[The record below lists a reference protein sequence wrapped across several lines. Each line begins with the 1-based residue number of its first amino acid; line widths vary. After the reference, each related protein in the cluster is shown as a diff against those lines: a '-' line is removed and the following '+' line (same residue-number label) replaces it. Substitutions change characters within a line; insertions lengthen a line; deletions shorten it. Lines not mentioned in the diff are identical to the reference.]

1 MNKHLTQ
8 DYEAVVALHDYT
20 SSGYAEVWSIENDA
34 PMEAPYNGT
43 TGIQFR
49 GNLWGSGSSF
59 SRTFPAAS
67 VTCLMV
73 FPEGSGTPP
82 EEPGFAVAVAPVP
95 ATGASTVHLSLPV
108 PAAVDLRVFD
118 VMGRVAVGLCSGF
131 LPAGETTL
139 DFNAGELPC
148 GVYIIGGD
156 IGGTG
161 VSTRFAVI
169 SD

>member
-1 MNKHLTQ
+1 MGKRVIILQ
-8 DYEAVVALHDYT
+8 D
-20 SSGYAEVWSIENDA
+20 
-34 PMEAPYNGT
+34 
-43 TGIQFR
+43 
-49 GNLWGSGSSF
+49 F
-59 SRTFPAAS
+59 SRGQRYLSDGFSRGLGNAS
-67 VTCLMV
+67 R
-73 FPEGSGTPP
+73 GT
-82 EEPGFAVAVAPVP
+82 GLCGCVAPVP